1 MINRKPDTVGIS
13 RLREVFIFEVRKCE
27 GCAAP

>member
-1 MINRKPDTVGIS
+1 MKIQMPFCVDLET
-13 RLREVFIFEVRKCE
+13 REVFIFEICECE